1 MKKLLLL
8 LLCGV
13 SLPLSVFAQVLAEK
27 TDPLLLQRMNAA
39 PEEYQEVIID
49 LSDQED
55 TGAMLEYFETN
66 KTPLRTRSYE
76 VITRL
81 QAKAAATQPAV
92 IEKLKQTAGVDASTL
107 YPVWIVNSIYV
118 KAKAEAI
125 TRMAEWPEIGR
136 LAWNAPVDVEAF
148 VRKSA
153 AAVSPNGTEPGLRA
167 IKAPFMWNL
176 GYTGYGRKALIIDTG
191 DDGEHPALITN
202 FWGNYAPKE
211 HAWKGGG
218 YPEDC
223 ADHGTHVTGTVVG
236 LDRKTNDTIGVAY
249 NAHWMGGPMQFPV
262 GNATGCEQSFS
273 QTIFASTVTM
283 QWAINPDGNA
293 ATIEDQPDVV
303 NCSWRGPEFDCT
315 QSVALLNS
323 VEAAGIGVV
332 WAQGNEGPG
341 AGTVTSGAAM
351 NMSLVNS
358 FAVGAIDGANPAF
371 PIASFS
377 SRGPTPCTGSGS
389 LKIKPEVCAPG
400 VSVRSSVSGGAY
412 EAFDGTSMAAPH
424 VAGAVVLLRE
434 AFPDLSGI
442 QIKTALYN
450 SAKDLGTTGEDNA
463 YGMGIIDL
471 QAAYNYLIN
480 EGNVPATPVTAERDV
495 ILLDAKVS
503 GVCKGP
509 VGVTVT
515 FENASSENITS
526 LTITYGLENGPQLT
540 YDWTGNLAP
549 NTFTTVTLPNLTGI
563 NPGEYV
569 FVAELSNPNGQSET
583 RTLNNRFKRFF
594 VMADADYP
602 TATATPQPVCNGG
615 RVLLE
620 YTGSLTPQEK
630 VQWFI
635 NLLGNPI
642 SEESPFLT
650 PALTQNTTYYINT
663 AENFFTGKPSLP
675 ANSNTS
681 SIDAS
686 LEFDVFT
693 PFTLKSVKIYT
704 DETGGRLIKL
714 LDSDGNQVAFKLVS
728 ITQPGETRISLNFK
742 VPVGENYRLTVD
754 TGDPLKQT
762 STQAGYPYEVPDVLK
777 ITGGRTSSGFLTT
790 SVYYYFF
797 DWEIEVPRVCGR
809 IPILLQASGGTAPT
823 VNFTASADTV
833 YLSAGGSVSFSD
845 QTAGATSWSWTF
857 GDGQTS
863 IATNPTV
870 IYTQAGTY
878 KVRLQASVAGGCSNF
893 AEKTIVVLQTV
904 STGAPKEIPAQVAL
918 FPNPASGQLFLEFG
932 ETIPE
937 GLQIRI
943 FDMLG
948 RAILLVNK
956 VTFTDKVA
964 QVDISSLPPGMYTVQ
979 AGSDDQFNWAGKF
992 VKK

>member
-27 TDPLLLQRMNAA
+27 TAPLLLQRMNAA

-55 TGAMLEYFETN
+55 TGALLEYFETN

-92 IEKLKQTAGVDASTL
+92 IERLKQTDGVDASTI

-118 KAKAEAI
+118 KAKAAAI

-136 LAWNAPVDVEAF
+136 LSWNAPVEIESF

-176 GYTGYGRKALIIDTG
+176 GYTGYGCKALIIDTG
-191 DDGEHPALITN
+191 DDGEHPALVTN
-202 FWGNYAPKE
+202 FWGNYAPKS
-211 HAWKGGG
+211 HAWKGSG

-262 GNATGCEQSFS
+262 GNATGCEQSFT
-273 QTIFASTVTM
+273 QTIFANTVTM
-283 QWAINPDGNA
+283 QWAINPDGDA
-293 ATIEDQPDVV
+293 TTIEDQPDVV
-303 NCSWRGPEFDCT
+303 NCSWRSPEFDCT

-341 AGTVTSGAAM
+341 SGTVTSGAAM

-400 VSVRSSVSGGAY
+400 VSVRSSVTGGAY

-424 VAGAVVLLRE
+424 AAGAVVLLRE

-450 SAKDLGTTGEDNA
+450 SAKDLGTSGEDNA

-480 EGNVPATPVTAERDV
+480 EGNVPATPVSAERDV
-495 ILLDAKVS
+495 VLIDAKVS

-509 VGVTVT
+509 VGVSVT

-526 LTITYGLENGPQLT
+526 LTITYGLENGPQLVHN
-540 YDWTGNLAP
+540 WTGNLAP
-549 NTFTTVTLPNLTGI
+549 NTFTTVTLPNLTGV

-569 FVAELSNPNGQSET
+569 FVAELSNPNGSPEP

-602 TATATPQPVCNGG
+602 TATVTPQPVCNGG

-642 SEESPFLT
+642 SEENTFLT
-650 PALTQNTTYYINT
+650 PAITQNTTYYINT
-663 AENFFTGKPSLP
+663 AENYFTGKTNLP
-675 ANSNTS
+675 ANSNTG

-693 PFTLKSVKIYT
+693 PFTLKSVKVYA
-704 DETGGRLIKL
+704 DEASARLIKL
-714 LDSDGNQVAFKLVS
+714 LDSDGNQVAFK
-728 ITQPGETRISLNFK
+728 ITAVPAGESRITLNFK

-762 STQAGYPYEVPDVLK
+762 STQAGYPYEVPNVLK

-809 IPILLQASGGTAPT
+809 IPILLQASSQTAPT
-823 VNFTASADTV
+823 VSFTASADTV
-833 YLSAGGSVSFSD
+833 YLSGGGSVSFND
-845 QTAGATSWSWTF
+845 LTAGATSRSWTF

-863 IATNPTV
+863 TAANPTV
-870 IYTQAGTY
+870 VYTQPGNY
-878 KVRLQASVAGGCSNF
+878 KVRLQSTDASGCSNF

-904 STGAPKEIPAQVAL
+904 STDAPKDVPALVAL

-932 ETIPE
+932 ASIPD
-937 GLQIRI
+937 GLQISV

-948 RAILLVNK
+948 RAVLLVNK
-956 VTFTDKVA
+956 VNFVGQTA
-964 QVDISSLPPGMYTVQ
+964 QVDISSLPPGVYTVQ
-979 AGSDDQFNWAGKF
+979 ASGDEQFNWAGKF